1 MKHWLTLS
9 FCVAVFSACAAEPK
23 GLPPG
28 VAEIGRIQHPLIT
41 ESSGVVMSRSDT
53 NVFWTHND
61 GGGRRQVLYAISRTG
76 QALGE
81 FRVAGT
87 ILQDWEDLATDRKGH
102 LYIGD
107 IGNNDARRR
116 ELAVYEIDEPEIGKG
131 ASIAVGRH
139 WRLLF
144 PKAPFDCESLFVW
157 QDNGYVISKM
167 FNDLPAE
174 IYRFSLTNTA
184 AQTLESVAALKTDSP
199 VTGASIS
206 ADGELLAF
214 VAKNGAYV
222 CKIHGDPA
230 RAAKAKLHHV
240 KLKGEH
246 IEGCT
251 FVPEGL
257 LVTSEGRE
265 IFLFTGEEFRP
276 KAKGK

>member
-1 MKHWLTLS
+1 MKHWLALS
-9 FCVAVFSACAAEPK
+9 FCVSSVCAAEPK
-23 GLPPG
+23 ALPPG
-28 VAEIGRIQHPLIT
+28 VTEIGRIQHPLIT
-41 ESSGVVMSRSDT
+41 ESSGVVMSHNNT

-61 GGGRRQVLYAISRTG
+61 GGGRRQVLYAMSRTG
-76 QALGE
+76 GPLGE
-81 FRVAGT
+81 FRVTGAMV
-87 ILQDWEDLATDRKGH
+87 QDWEDIASDRKGH

-131 ASIAVGRH
+131 GGSVSVGRQ

-144 PKAPFDCESLFVW
+144 PKAPFDCESLFIW
-157 QDNGYVISKM
+157 QDSGYVISKM

-184 AQTLESVAALKTDSP
+184 AQTLEFVAALKTDSP

-230 RAAKAKLHHV
+230 RAAKAKLHRV

-257 LVTSEGRE
+257 LATSEERE
-265 IFLFTGEEFRP
+265 IFLFSDEQFRP
-276 KAKGK
+276 KAKDK